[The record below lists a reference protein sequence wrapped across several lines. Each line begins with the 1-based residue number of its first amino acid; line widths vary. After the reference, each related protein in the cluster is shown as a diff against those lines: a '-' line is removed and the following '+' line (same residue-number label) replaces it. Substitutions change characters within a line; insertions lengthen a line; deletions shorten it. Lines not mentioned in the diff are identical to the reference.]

1 MKSIKLFFPLLIL
14 PFLLSFSPAFGAG
27 SYAVDFT
34 TSPAA
39 NVIGPDTDLVHVALT
54 VKDDRGNI
62 VPGAYLKLRMHSPP
76 GNPFLSTDIPWV
88 ENTHLLEYEG
98 YVSNGIL
105 TFDYIFP
112 IRGQYRVDVQAG
124 VDASSLPLK
133 TSLPLLIHE
142 NGIDVRNISILLT
155 LLLGFGTAAGFVIR
169 RGAGGK
175 EPALAAAVIFLIL
188 SLPLFSF
195 PVYADHCH
203 RALNAVSAPPLEEQ
217 AAVDGMTLNFTMNPG
232 AGKVGM
238 LNDLTFSLKDAGG
251 RPVPDTVFDVTLW
264 HIEDDKPVFSGR
276 LLGKEGSANLNFQ
289 FFDGAEHEVR
299 VTARHA
305 AGEVRLKRAVEVE
318 AIHPPTVIKIKTMA
332 YFLLVVFSGLALGFR
347 LQGGIKLKSA

>member
-27 SYAVDFT
+27 SYTVDFM
-34 TSPAA
+34 TSPSA

-62 VPGAYLKLRMHSPP
+62 VPGAYVKFRIHSPP

-88 ENTHLLEYEG
+88 ENTPLLEYEG

-105 TFDYIFP
+105 AFDYIFP
-112 IRGQYRVDVQAG
+112 IRGQYRIDVQAG
-124 VDASSLPLK
+124 IDASSLSAK
-133 TSLPLLIHE
+133 SLPFSIRE
-142 NGIDVRNISILLT
+142 NGIDLRNISLLLT
-155 LLLGFGTAAGFVIR
+155 LLLVFGTAAGFIIS

-175 EPALAAAVIFLIL
+175 EPAMAALTVFFIL
-188 SLPLFSF
+188 GMTFFSS
-195 PVYADHCH
+195 VSYAEHCH
-203 RALNAVSAPPLEEQ
+203 HALNAGHVPPLEEQ
-217 AAVDGMTLNFTMNPG
+217 AAADGMTLNLTMNPG

-318 AIHPPTVIKIKTMA
+318 AIHPPMVIKIKTMV
-332 YFLLVVFSGLALGFR
+332 YFLLVVFSGIALGFR
-347 LQGGIKLKSA
+347 LQGGVKLKTA